1 MNIPLSP
8 RLANALEEHYKS
20 LSPVHL
26 RTLFQSDPHRFEKFS
41 ICWNE
46 FLFDYSKNRITEET
60 ISLLLQLTT
69 EVNLSEN
76 IEKMFMG
83 QRINFTENR
92 PVLHIALRNRP
103 EQPIYVDGHNVMED
117 VKKVLEKMK
126 AFSEDIR
133 SQRWRGHS
141 GKPIKHIVNIGIG
154 GSDLGP
160 RMVTRALT
168 PYGNKEIKVHFV
180 SNIDGTDIE
189 EVLKAVELDSTL
201 FIVSSKT
208 FTTKETLTN
217 AQTARK
223 KLVDYFGGE
232 TKAVE
237 KHFVAVSTNEKAVK
251 DFGIDPKNM
260 FEFWD
265 WVGGR
270 FSLWSAIGLSI
281 VLYIGMDNFEE
292 LLYGAYLADS
302 HFRNTPY
309 EKNIPVIMALLGFW
323 YGNYFGAE
331 TYGIFPYDQYLE
343 LLPNYLQQ
351 LYMESN
357 GKRINKEGKA
367 VNYQTG
373 PILWGNPGTNG
384 QHSFFQLLHQG
395 THLVP
400 ADFIAPIE
408 THNPIG
414 NHHLILLA
422 NFFAQT
428 EALMKGKT
436 EQEAMEEMQKENLT
450 PETIARLLPH
460 KTFPGNRPSNSFL
473 IKKITPRTLGSLIAF
488 YEHSI
493 FVQGLLW
500 NINSF
505 DQWGVELG
513 KQLAV
518 KVEKELSQG
527 SLLFEHDCSTK
538 GLIEYYMKEARQNF

>member
-1 MNIPLSP
+1 MNSPFNSPLW
-8 RLANALEEHYKS
+8 NALEEHYKS
-20 LSPVHL
+20 ISQLHL
-26 RTLFQSDPHRFEKFS
+26 RDLFHSDPQRFTKFS

-46 FLFDYSKNRITEET
+46 FLFDYSKNRLTEKT
-60 ISLLLQLTT
+60 LSLLFQLAN
-69 EVNLSEN
+69 EINLSEN
-76 IEKMFMG
+76 IEKMFSG
-83 QRINFTENR
+83 QKINFTENR
-92 PVLHIALRNRP
+92 SVLHIALRNRSG
-103 EQPIYVDGHNVMED
+103 QPIYVDGRNVMDE

-126 AFSEDIR
+126 NFSLDIR
-133 SQRWRGHS
+133 SQQWRGYS
-141 GKPIKHIVNIGIG
+141 GKPIKYIVNIGIG

-160 RMVTRALT
+160 RMVCRALT
-168 PYGNKEIKVHFV
+168 PYGHKEIKVHFV
-180 SNIDGTDIE
+180 SNIDGTDLA
-189 EVLKAVELDSTL
+189 EVLKAVELDQTL

-223 KLVDYFGGE
+223 KLIEYFGGE

-251 DFGIDPKNM
+251 DFGINPINM

-281 VLYIGMDNFEE
+281 VLYIGMENFEE
-292 LLYGAYLADS
+292 LLYGAYLADE
-302 HFRNTPY
+302 HFRNTPF

-323 YGNYFGAE
+323 YGNFFGAE

-357 GKRINKEGKA
+357 GKRINKEGKLIH
-367 VNYQTG
+367 YQTG

-400 ADFIAPIE
+400 SDFIAPIE
-408 THNPIG
+408 THNPLD
-414 NHHLILLA
+414 NHHLILLS

-436 EQEAMEEMQKENLT
+436 EEEVKEEMEKANLSAD
-450 PETIARLLPH
+450 EIKRLLPH
-460 KTFPGNRPSNSFL
+460 RSFPGNRPSNSIL
-473 IKKITPRTLGSLIAF
+473 ITKITPKTLGSLIAF

-513 KQLAV
+513 KQLAT
-518 KVEKELSQG
+518 KIEKELASG
-527 SLLFEHDCSTK
+527 SLVSEHDCSTK
-538 GLIEYYMKEARQNF
+538 GLIEHYLRESRVKF